1 MVKMYIEK
9 PIVAAIRYTKES
21 YSDCVDFCNER
32 FVACLDD
39 CLIIETFERQQF
51 VRLGDYIV
59 KSVKGD
65 IYPCAPDIFEMTYEE
80 VERV

>member
-1 MVKMYIEK
+1 MVKVYKEK
-9 PIVAAIRYTKES
+9 PMVTAIRYTKES
-21 YSDCVDFCNER
+21 YDDCVAFCHER
-32 FVACLDD
+32 FVCRLGD

-51 VRLGDYIV
+51 VELGDYIV

-65 IYPCAPDIFEMTYEE
+65 IFSCNPDVFEMTYEE